1 MTRSAGAVAAVSA
14 GGPAVTLGG
23 SVVTLWFS
31 AGGGLAA
38 GLSGRGVGAR
48 LSNAPLTLS
57 GAGSG
62 VLASA
67 SPEVPGLVYQE

>member
-23 SVVTLWFS
+23 SVVTLWS
-31 AGGGLAA
+31 SGGLAA
-38 GLSGRGVGAR
+38 GLSGSGVGAR
-48 LSNAPLTLS
+48 LSNAPVFLS